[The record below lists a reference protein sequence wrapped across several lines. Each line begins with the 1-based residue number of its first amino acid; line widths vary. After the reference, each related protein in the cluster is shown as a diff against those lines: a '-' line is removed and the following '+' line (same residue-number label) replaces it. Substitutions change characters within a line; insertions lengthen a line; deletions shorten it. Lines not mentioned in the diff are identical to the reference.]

1 MARPRKLSELQLEQI
16 KHHLA
21 MIPLRYYTQA
31 LQSTAKAC
39 KVSLRTLRRRLKLE
53 RKNKYGRKTK
63 QEKHRELGELRKQVT
78 AFNQA

>member
-21 MIPLRYYTQA
+21 LFPLKYYIRM
-31 LQSTAKAC
+31 LPNIAKAC

-53 RKNKYGRKTK
+53 RRRVRGRKTK
-63 QEKHRELGELRKQVT
+63 REKRSELAQLRRKHS
-78 AFNQA
+78 N